1 MMALVQLWFAL
12 VLGHFVADYPLQ
24 SDFIAKGK
32 NRFRPV
38 DPASI
43 PPGQKLMTVW
53 PWILTAHAATHAAAV
68 YLILGSPELAAAELL
83 SHWAIDYGKCAN
95 RYGIHFD
102 QGAHILCKL
111 AWAAIFIVSRGTNG

>member
-1 MMALVQLWFAL
+1 MVALLQLWFVL

-43 PPGQKLMTVW
+43 PPGQKPMLVW
-53 PWILTAHAATHAAAV
+53 PWVLTAHAGTHAAAV
-68 YLILGSPELAAAELL
+68 YIVTGSAALAGCEIVA
-83 SHWAIDYGKCAN
+83 HWMIDYGKCAN

-102 QGAHILCKL
+102 QGAHIACKL
-111 AWAAIFIVSRGTNG
+111 LWAAIALGALA

>member
-1 MMALVQLWFAL
+1 MITLLFLL

-43 PPGQKLMTVW
+43 PPGQTPMMVW
-53 PWILTAHAATHAAAV
+53 PWVLTSHAGTHAAAV
-68 YLILGSPELAAAELL
+68 YLVLGNPLLALAELIA
-83 SHWAIDYGKCAN
+83 HWLIDYGKCAN

-102 QGAHILCKL
+102 QCAHLACKVVWVL
-111 AWAAIFIVSRGTNG
+111 LYWLTKP

>member
-1 MMALVQLWFAL
+1 MSAVLELWFVL

-43 PPGQKLMTVW
+43 PPGQTPMLVW
-53 PWILTAHAATHAAAV
+53 PWVLTAHAGTHAAAV
-68 YLILGSPELAAAELL
+68 YLILGSPVLAACELVA
-83 SHWAIDYGKCAN
+83 HWLIDYGKCAN
-95 RYGIHFD
+95 RYGIHVD
-102 QGAHILCKL
+102 QGAHIVCKL
-111 AWAAIFIVSRGTNG
+111 LWAVIAVGAA

>member
-1 MMALVQLWFAL
+1 MELIETFFLL

-43 PPGQKLMTVW
+43 PLGQTPMTVW
-53 PWILTAHAATHAAAV
+53 PWVLTAHAGTHAAAV
-68 YLILGSPELAAAELL
+68 YLILGSPILSLAELIA
-83 SHWAIDYGKCAN
+83 HWLIDYGKCAN

-102 QGAHILCKL
+102 QFAHLACKAL
-111 AWAAIFIVSRGTNG
+111 WVSAFWWTS

>member
-1 MMALVQLWFAL
+1 MIALTFLL
-12 VLGHFVADYPLQ
+12 ILGHFVADYPLQ

-43 PPGQKLMTVW
+43 PPGQKPMLVW
-53 PWILTAHAATHAAAV
+53 PWVLTAHAGTHAAAV
-68 YLILGSPELAAAELL
+68 YLVTGSAALAAAELVC
-83 SHWAIDYGKCAN
+83 HWVIDYGKCAN

-102 QGAHILCKL
+102 QGAHIACKL
-111 AWAAIFIVSRGTNG
+111 AWAIIAVSFA